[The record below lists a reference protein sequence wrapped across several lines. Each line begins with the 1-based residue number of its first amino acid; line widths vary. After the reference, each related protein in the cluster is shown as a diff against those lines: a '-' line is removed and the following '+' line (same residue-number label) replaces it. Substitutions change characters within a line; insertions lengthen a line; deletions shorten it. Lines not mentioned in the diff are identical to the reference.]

1 MSQTLSFPPRAD
13 VLRKLRADV
22 RELTQRLGGDEG
34 IGDVVAL
41 VADELVNNAIEHGA
55 GYRLRNLNLELSLAH
70 REARW
75 FVTFRDP
82 EMPAAEVAELAT
94 ALADVAR
101 GMPSLESE
109 RGRGLFLLSVYL
121 ERVAVSADAAG
132 GLRLEGWVAKS

>member
-1 MSQTLSFPPRAD
+1 MSGTLSFPPRAD

-22 RELTQRLGGDEG
+22 RDLTQRLGGDEG

-55 GYRLRNLNLELSLAH
+55 GYRLRNLDLELSIAY
-70 REARW
+70 RDARW

-82 EMPAAEVAELAT
+82 EMPQAEVAELAV
-94 ALADVAR
+94 AMAEVAR

-121 ERVAVSADAAG
+121 ERIAVCADAMG

>member
-1 MSQTLSFPPRAD
+1 MSRTLSFAPRAE

-22 RELTQRLGGDEG
+22 RTSVVALGGDEG

-55 GYRLRNLNLELSLAH
+55 DYRRRNVDLELSIACVDQ
-70 REARW
+70 RW
-75 FVTFRDP
+75 QMTFRDP
-82 EMPAAEVAELAT
+82 EMPAAEVGELAL
-94 ALADVAR
+94 AIADVAR

-121 ERVAVSADAAG
+121 EQITVADDPAG